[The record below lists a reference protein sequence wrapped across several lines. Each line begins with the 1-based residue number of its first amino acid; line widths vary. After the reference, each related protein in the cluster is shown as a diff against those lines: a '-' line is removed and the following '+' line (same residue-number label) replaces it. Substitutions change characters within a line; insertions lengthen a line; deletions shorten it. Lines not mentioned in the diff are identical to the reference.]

1 MSSKLFRAAAL
12 GALALAVA
20 GAGTAFAAYKLHF
33 GWSPRP
39 HFPAPLIEPAAK
51 PGTWVFKTK
60 LSPELEVRRYNFEMR
75 VTWDKVD
82 QQEWNFTRILQ
93 QMLRLGCDI
102 VEPKMA
108 EGLIA
113 RLYATRSQVRG
124 PDNVLHRLTVFES
137 GCVISLEA
145 RGPTRLHRL
154 RVVVAPPPPP
164 KPKPNPAAAP
174 ATPAEKPKQ

>member
-1 MSSKLFRAAAL
+1 MKARYLRGAPL
-12 GALALAVA
+12 GALALMLA
-20 GAGTAFAAYKLHF
+20 GGGTALADYKLNF

-39 HFPAPLIEPAAK
+39 HFPSPLIEPSLK

-75 VTWDKVD
+75 VTWDRVD

-108 EGLIA
+108 ETLIA
-113 RLYATRSQVRG
+113 RLYATRSLVRG
-124 PDNVLHRLTVFES
+124 PDNILHRLSVYES
-137 GCVISLEA
+137 GCAIWMEA
-145 RGPTRLHRL
+145 RGPTRLHQL
-154 RVVVAPPPPP
+154 KVVVSPPPPP
-164 KPKPNPAAAP
+164 KPKPKPAAQPEA
-174 ATPAEKPKQ
+174 PKQ

>member
-1 MSSKLFRAAAL
+1 MNSKFLRGAAL
-12 GALALAVA
+12 GALALVVA
-20 GAGTAFAAYKLHF
+20 GAGTALAAYKLHF

-82 QQEWNFTRILQ
+82 RQEWNFTRILR
-93 QMLRLGCDI
+93 QMLRLGCDVI
-102 VEPKMA
+102 EPKKA
-108 EGLIA
+108 EELIT
-113 RLYATRSQVRG
+113 RLYATRALVRG
-124 PDNVLHRLTVFES
+124 PDNILHRLSVYES
-137 GCVISLEA
+137 GCVIWMEA
-145 RGPTRLHRL
+145 RGPTRLHKL
-154 RVVVAPPPPP
+154 RVVVSPPPPP

-174 ATPAEKPKQ
+174 AKPQQ

>member
-1 MSSKLFRAAAL
+1 MKAKFFRGAAL

-20 GAGTAFAAYKLHF
+20 GAGTALAAYKLHF

-60 LSPELEVRRYNFEMR
+60 LSPELEVRRTNFEMR

-93 QMLRLGCDI
+93 QMLRLGCDV

-108 EGLIA
+108 EGLIT

-124 PDNVLHRLTVFES
+124 PDNILHRLQVFES
-137 GCVISLEA
+137 GCAITLEA
-145 RGPTRLHRL
+145 RGPARLHL
-154 RVVVAPPPPP
+154 LKVVVAPPPPP
-164 KPKPNPAAAP
+164 KPK
-174 ATPAEKPKQ
+174 TPRSRRSRTSDRV

>member
-1 MSSKLFRAAAL
+1 MRSKLFRGAAL
-12 GALALAVA
+12 GALALA
-20 GAGTAFAAYKLHF
+20 GAGTALAAYKLHF

-108 EGLIA
+108 DSLIA

-124 PDNVLHRLTVFES
+124 PDNILHRLTVFES

-174 ATPAEKPKQ
+174 ATPAEKPRQ